1 MVPRPI
7 AREMAT
13 VDVASPAY
21 VGRLAR
27 WARGQPTDIEGLYA
41 SPIHPG
47 ATDFV
52 ERVVSEL
59 AGRYELDGIHL
70 DYIRYPDD
78 RFDYSRY
85 AIAEFRAEVGRDLA
99 DADRRRLDALAVD
112 DPLAWPDA
120 LPDRWTSFRR
130 ARLSALVMR
139 LRTAIKVRR
148 PRALV
153 SVAVAPKAA
162 DAYARRLQDWR
173 TWLESGLID
182 AVCPMAYSPEPDVFA
197 RQIAA
202 ARGFAGARSVWAG
215 IGAYRLTAAQTI
227 ERIRSARQ
235 QGADGIV
242 LFSYDSLADAALT
255 RELYLAQVGRAAFAA
270 SDGSR

>member
-1 MVPRPI
+1 
-7 AREMAT
+7 
-13 VDVASPAY
+13 
-21 VGRLAR
+21 
-27 WARGQPTDIEGLYA
+27 
-41 SPIHPG
+41 
-47 ATDFV
+47 
-52 ERVVSEL
+52 
-59 AGRYELDGIHL
+59 
-70 DYIRYPDD
+70 
-78 RFDYSRY
+78 
-85 AIAEFRAEVGRDLA
+85 
-99 DADRRRLDALAVD
+99 
-112 DPLAWPDA
+112 
-120 LPDRWTSFRR
+120 
-130 ARLSALVMR
+130 
-139 LRTAIKVRR
+139 
-148 PRALV
+148 
-153 SVAVAPKAA
+153 
-162 DAYARRLQDWR
+162 LQDWR